1 MSRRLPVD
9 ARGAL
14 AWRLLLIK
22 SVIKS
27 KSEEAKRQP
36 DTLGMLE
43 NDTRNQHFVTQG
55 EQRLNA
61 LNPQA
66 DPKNQRIYSFEVV
79 DRENYTLTLEN
90 PIGRPIGKSL
100 SLFDLFSFD
109 VPGESRLRLNFESL
123 FRKYEGYIKD
133 HTQGLLAKLNAG
145 SGDIKAEIINLFAA
159 KMLNFVRNPFSIV
172 KVLNSFPG
180 LASYDPTDPVLL
192 ADYRRV
198 VSGRKPHQAHLCAEL
213 GISEA
218 QYVEWLRVLF
228 MLLVPM
234 AEGHPNFFEDMIKRL
249 LENRKMHVAAFVC
262 EYDSA
267 RCLLSDRGF
276 SQPIADGPHMAF
288 SFNLCATAFVD
299 YVFLDPATTL
309 QGKASPEFIAQAI
322 ANWERLPEKRINVTF
337 LRNDLDMLARF
348 NRRAIEQC

>member
-1 MSRRLPVD
+1 
-9 ARGAL
+9 
-14 AWRLLLIK
+14 
-22 SVIKS
+22 
-27 KSEEAKRQP
+27 
-36 DTLGMLE
+36 MLK

-79 DRENYTLTLEN
+79 DRENYTLKLEN

-123 FRKYEGYIKD
+123 FQKYEGYIKD
-133 HTQGLLAKLNAG
+133 YTQSLLTKLNAG

-198 VSGRKPHQAHLCAEL
+198 VSGRKPHQARLCAELGEL

-218 QYVEWLRVLF
+218 QYVEWSRVLF

-249 LENRKMHVAAFVC
+249 LENRKMHVAAFVF

-299 YVFLDPATTL
+299 YIFADPATIV
-309 QGKASPEFIAQAI
+309 QGKASPELIAQAI
-322 ANWERLPEKRINVTF
+322 ATWERLPEKQIHVTF
-337 LRNDLDMLARF
+337 LRNNLDMLARY
-348 NRRAIEQC
+348 NRRAIEQCYQRVYCSVKDGLVL

>member
-1 MSRRLPVD
+1 MPNTLDMGVSIHSR
-9 ARGAL
+9 
-14 AWRLLLIK
+14 
-22 SVIKS
+22 SS
-27 KSEEAKRQP
+27 
-36 DTLGMLE
+36 
-43 NDTRNQHFVTQG
+43 
-55 EQRLNA
+55 
-61 LNPQA
+61 
-66 DPKNQRIYSFEVV
+66 
-79 DRENYTLTLEN
+79 
-90 PIGRPIGKSL
+90 IGRITGSSSKTRSADRSVRACRCSICLALMCRAKAASGLTSSL
-100 SLFDLFSFD
+100 C
-109 VPGESRLRLNFESL
+109 SRNTKATSRIIRRACSANS
-123 FRKYEGYIKD
+123 
-133 HTQGLLAKLNAG
+133 TPAA
-145 SGDIKAEIINLFAA
+145 GDIKAEIINLFAA

-180 LASYDPTDPVLL
+180 LASYDPTDPALL

-198 VSGRKPHQAHLCAEL
+198 VSGRKPQQAHLCAEL

-249 LENRKMHVAAFVC
+249 LENRKKHVAAVVF

-299 YVFLDPATTL
+299 YSFVDPATIV
-309 QGKASPEFIAQAI
+309 QGKASPEFIARAI
-322 ANWERLPEKRINVTF
+322 ANWERLPEKQISVTSR
-337 LRNDLDMLARF
+337 RNDLDVLARY
-348 NRRAIEQC
+348 NRRAIEQCYKRVYCSVKDGLVLSAPSFTARC